1 MSTSYTDITNRM
13 KMAGKLKNDS
23 AVARVLEVT
32 PQALSNYKKRGRMP
46 MNLVLKFATIYGLS
60 LDWLMTGQGEP
71 YMPGA
76 GGEGFPMAAE
86 ETMPYGR
93 EELAKITSFANLNAD
108 EIIYV
113 GKLLKVLRCPNKST
127 VTAMRCSIDAFLRA
141 TDLPPEKSP
150 EEAKK
155 TPEEEGTETENPVE

>member
-1 MSTSYTDITNRM
+1 MGTSYTDITNRM

-23 AVARVLEVT
+23 AIARVLEVT

-60 LDWLMTGQGEP
+60 IDWILTGQGDA

-86 ETMPYGR
+86 ETLPYGR
-93 EELAKITSFANLNAD
+93 EELAKITSFANLAPD

-127 VTAMRCSIDAFLRA
+127 ITAIKCSIDAFLRA
-141 TDLPPEKSP
+141 TDVPPEEKP
-150 EEAKK
+150 EEEKDS
-155 TPEEEGTETENPVE
+155 PEEEGGFESSVE